1 MSYVNRMFW
10 FKSKINIIAWQLI
23 LITNYRSKESSKRP
37 FHFIFISCLH
47 WIIQIHWIC
56 HLNLYCIVKCKRI
69 KGKMNLAL
77 KFHQEI
83 ENDQICRARRLW
95 CETETENKIN
105 RKRKRCEALSCSNK
119 EFNCT
124 NNELKRDSHS
134 LIHKHLL
141 PLLSFD
147 DFFSFLCVFWSLDA
161 FLSAL
166 YNLLA

>member
-1 MSYVNRMFW
+1 MFW
-10 FKSKINIIAWQLI
+10 FKSKINIIAWRLI

-37 FHFIFISCLH
+37 FYFIFISCLH

-56 HLNLYCIVKCKRI
+56 HLNLYRIVKCKRI

-124 NNELKRDSHS
+124 NNELKAR
-134 LIHKHLL
+134 LAFTYTQTLVAT
-141 PLLSFD
+141 SFIRWL
-147 DFFSFLCVFWSLDA
+147 FFSFLCVFWSLDA